1 MSSDKE
7 SKVICLLIVAGM
19 VFRVIM
25 MVSHF
30 THWDDIGVANYVI
43 QLLQITNGNE
53 IDIAKGFADMWTYGP
68 LQILIT
74 QKLINEN
81 MSYMFNIIM
90 GRLPSLV
97 CNILFVITI
106 YKVLCKV
113 RPDEKSGKILAICI
127 ISLSWENIIYSSQ
140 MEPYSMGILFSAV
153 TVYLIIQE
161 FYDDWKK
168 TLVASLLLTLG
179 CYAQY
184 QMFIFVFAT
193 YVAVFFCNIKNKRS
207 LIRVVFAGGVNLAAT
222 LPLIFYLF
230 NTGKISQGINSW
242 NIGNDSMFRYQCI
255 DNIHAAE
262 KVKYTF
268 EFFLRNIFL
277 CFKYIFLSDSFEYI
291 ANILTY
297 VLLICAVLGVFYIHK
312 SKEYIIFA
320 FFHDLIAIVM
330 FVLILRGSITLG
342 PSRHILIME
351 PVWITLIY
359 FGLIYLVNM
368 KKVKAYYKKTVSI
381 ITVVVIVLFA
391 LAIPGEIATRR
402 NFISEIYIR
411 NLVKE
416 YNPQFVFAESSL
428 NDLYLFNIEGF
439 FNNSMSLGSGWLQ
452 NSDIHI
458 KPQTNDTIILM
469 SKNHSMDNIKVSDN
483 YMRQQLEERI
493 DYFKL
498 DKKWTDFNDYTI
510 VYRKEIQTDAEV
522 EYARK
527 YYWNY
532 SNGLYLYV
540 LKHN

>member
-1 MSSDKE
+1 
-7 SKVICLLIVAGM
+7 
-19 VFRVIM
+19 
-25 MVSHF
+25 
-30 THWDDIGVANYVI
+30 
-43 QLLQITNGNE
+43 
-53 IDIAKGFADMWTYGP
+53 
-68 LQILIT
+68 
-74 QKLINEN
+74 
-81 MSYMFNIIM
+81 
-90 GRLPSLV
+90 
-97 CNILFVITI
+97 
-106 YKVLCKV
+106 
-113 RPDEKSGKILAICI
+113 
-127 ISLSWENIIYSSQ
+127 
-140 MEPYSMGILFSAV
+140 
-153 TVYLIIQE
+153 
-161 FYDDWKK
+161 
-168 TLVASLLLTLG
+168 
-179 CYAQY
+179 
-184 QMFIFVFAT
+184 
-193 YVAVFFCNIKNKRS
+193 
-207 LIRVVFAGGVNLAAT
+207 
-222 LPLIFYLF
+222 
-230 NTGKISQGINSW
+230 
-242 NIGNDSMFRYQCI
+242 
-255 DNIHAAE
+255 
-262 KVKYTF
+262 
-268 EFFLRNIFL
+268 
-277 CFKYIFLSDSFEYI
+277 
-291 ANILTY
+291 
-297 VLLICAVLGVFYIHK
+297 
-312 SKEYIIFA
+312 
-320 FFHDLIAIVM
+320 
-330 FVLILRGSITLG
+330 
-342 PSRHILIME
+342 ME

-439 FNNSMSLGSGWLQ
+439 SNNSMSLGSGWLQ